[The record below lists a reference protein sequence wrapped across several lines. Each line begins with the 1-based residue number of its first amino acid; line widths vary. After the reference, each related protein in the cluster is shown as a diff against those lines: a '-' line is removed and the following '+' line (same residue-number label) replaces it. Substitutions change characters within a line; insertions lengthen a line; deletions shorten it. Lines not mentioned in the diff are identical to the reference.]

1 MGKIQF
7 GTGIRTVTDIAASA
21 RHIEGLGFDIVSAGE
36 HVMFHTP
43 IGNTY
48 ITLSVAAGATE
59 HIKLMSTI
67 VLLPLYPAALAAKLG
82 AALDNAS
89 GGRYMF
95 GVGVGGEFP
104 KEFEAC
110 GVPVK
115 ERGARTTEA
124 LQVIRELW
132 TDDAVTFHGRFNTLN
147 EVTLNPKPIQKPTPP
162 IWVAGRQ
169 DAAKRRAALHGDG
182 WLPYM
187 YSPEMLKDSID
198 SISSIRAE
206 HNMSMDNFN
215 NGVFIFTAVH
225 KDRDKAREMAAA
237 QLGKQYAQDFDKLV
251 SKYTL
256 IGTPAD
262 CRQRLREYVDAGG
275 ELFMLTSACPE
286 SYVDE
291 NLRLIAEEVM
301 PEFR

>member
-1 MGKIQF
+1 MSNIQF

-21 RHIEGLGFDIVSAGE
+21 RHIEKLGFDIVSAGE
-36 HVMFHTP
+36 HVMFHGP

-95 GVGVGGEFP
+95 GVGIGGEFP

-110 GVPVK
+110 GVPVN

-132 TDDAVTFHGRFNTLN
+132 SEEAVTFKGKFNTLT
-147 EVTLNPKPIQKPTPP
+147 EVSLNPRPIQQPTPP
-162 IWVAGRQ
+162 IWVAGRK
-169 DAAKRRAALHGDG
+169 DAAKRRAALYGDG

-187 YSPEMLKDSID
+187 YSPEMLKESID
-198 SISSIRAE
+198 SIKSIRAE
-206 HNMSMDNFN
+206 QNLGMDNFN

-237 QLGKQYAQDFDKLV
+237 QLGKQYAQNFDKLV

-256 IGTPAD
+256 IGTPED
-262 CRQRLREYVDAGG
+262 CRKRLREYIDAGSR
-275 ELFMLTSACPE
+275 LFMLTSACPE
-286 SYVDE
+286 AYVDE